1 MWNTGT
7 GTSLCWLQ
15 GEVETRVD
23 PYKKARKEAWK
34 INRVKVK
41 NLKIANYW
49 GDEYTE
55 KLPKTMVVD
64 LSKKNAWALG
74 AEITLDTKGED
85 EGLIVDLL
93 KEIPEVGKDF
103 DDDGTETREE
113 KGAAGGIEI
122 MENNENENNAETIEQ
137 SWNTK

>member
-1 MWNTGT
+1 MESRHWNPLVLVTE
-7 GTSLCWLQ
+7 
-15 GEVETRVD
+15 EVESRVD
-23 PYKKARKEAWK
+23 PYKKARKEAWN

-74 AEITLDTKGED
+74 SEITLDTKEED
-85 EGLIVDLL
+85 EGLIVDPL

-103 DDDGTETREE
+103 DDDGTETR
-113 KGAAGGIEI
+113 
-122 MENNENENNAETIEQ
+122 
-137 SWNTK
+137 